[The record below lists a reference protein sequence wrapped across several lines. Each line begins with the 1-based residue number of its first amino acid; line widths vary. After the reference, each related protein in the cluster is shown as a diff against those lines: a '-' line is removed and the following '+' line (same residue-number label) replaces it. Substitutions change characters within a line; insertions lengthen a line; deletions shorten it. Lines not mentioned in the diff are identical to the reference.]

1 MLTILSA
8 TPAYRQV
15 VVNGFQWG
23 DNLTEWLAEK
33 TQSFEE
39 QKCVSGNTYLA
50 LCAFFMLT
58 DNIPAVSRSSS
69 SQSASQGLD
78 LPRVANVTWWGYEP
92 LPKPT

>member
-8 TPAYRQV
+8 TPSNRQV

-39 QKCVSGNTYLA
+39 QKCVSCNIYLG
-50 LCAFFMLT
+50 LCEL
-58 DNIPAVSRSSS
+58 
-69 SQSASQGLD
+69 
-78 LPRVANVTWWGYEP
+78 
-92 LPKPT
+92 